1 MVNGMKIE
9 NKSVLKKSKKEF
21 ILNIINSIVLR
32 GAVLII
38 PVIWSYALDNIY
50 EASYDR
56 AIKLI
61 VLSIIIT
68 TMASFVPIPGASGG
82 MEYGFIA
89 LFSYYVLDVKL
100 GAVMLIWRFLTYYL
114 LVIFGGILFAF
125 EGRE

>member
-1 MVNGMKIE
+1 MKIE

-38 PVIWSYALDNIY
+38 PVIWSYALDSIY

-68 TMASFVPIPGASGG
+68 TIY
-82 MEYGFIA
+82 YGFEQ
-89 LFSYYVLDVKL
+89 LYQVTFYKL
-100 GAVMLIWRFLTYYL
+100 YNKLYNLSSC
-114 LVIFGGILFAF
+114 
-125 EGRE
+125 

>member
-38 PVIWSYALDNIY
+38 PVIWSYALDSIY

-61 VLSIIIT
+61 VLSIII
-68 TMASFVPIPGASGG
+68 
-82 MEYGFIA
+82 A
-89 LFSYYVLDVKL
+89 LIIFKINNRQ
-100 GAVMLIWRFLTYYL
+100 IWN
-114 LVIFGGILFAF
+114 
-125 EGRE
+125 